1 MNKAELIDAIASTT
15 NLSKVAAGQALDGMT
30 SAITETM
37 SKGESVQLI
46 GFGSFVVRDRA
57 ARTGRNPQTG
67 EEMQIKA
74 TKVVGFKTGKAL
86 KDAINK

>member
-1 MNKAELIDAIASTT
+1 MNKSELIDAIASTT
-15 NLSKVAAGQALDGMT
+15 NLSKVGAGQALDGMT
-30 SAITETM
+30 SAITRAM
-37 SKGESVQLI
+37 SKGESVQLM

-74 TKVVGFKTGKAL
+74 TKVAAFKAGKQL
-86 KDAINK
+86 KEGVNK